1 MEKVE
6 LDYLV
11 PHTKRNSNWI
21 NKASCEK
28 LHLKIFKEKLKDD
41 SSINLLRKGF
51 LKCKMYKPWMKI
63 NKFDYIKMK
72 IFIVWISEKKIQ
84 TERWVSVF
92 NFKNPYNQLQKQ
104 SVARIMDKVIEKR
117 NKNLNYW

>member
-28 LHLKIFKEKLKDD
+28 LHLKIFEEKLKDNI
-41 SSINLLRKGF
+41 SINLLRKGF
-51 LKCKMYKPWMKI
+51 LKCKMYKP
-63 NKFDYIKMK
+63 
-72 IFIVWISEKKIQ
+72 
-84 TERWVSVF
+84 
-92 NFKNPYNQLQKQ
+92 
-104 SVARIMDKVIEKR
+104 
-117 NKNLNYW
+117 